1 MLPKVK
7 STQKDIIETA
17 MQIVRGKTIRA
28 VTSGIM
34 TYPLPAQVSKF
45 LLLFNYNSTFPLTA
59 KTHHTSPITTFR
71 LTRSTNL
78 ATASISGL
86 SGSFEIR
93 IASSKRLS

>member
-1 MLPKVK
+1 MLPKAK

-17 MQIVRGKTIRA
+17 MQIVRGQ
-28 VTSGIM
+28 GIM

-93 IASSKRLS
+93 IASSKRFS